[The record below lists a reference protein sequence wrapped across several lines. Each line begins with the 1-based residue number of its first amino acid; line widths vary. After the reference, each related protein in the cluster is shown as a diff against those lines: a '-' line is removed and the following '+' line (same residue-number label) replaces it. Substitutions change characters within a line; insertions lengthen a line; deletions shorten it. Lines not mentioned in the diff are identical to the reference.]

1 MNPANPL
8 LEGAVAPG
16 GSDPQKRRERWPL
29 VLPGAAYPS
38 VSGARGLRCLGVA
51 VALVASLAPQAATAD
66 PAIPSTGQI
75 SAARQAASS
84 KADQVAAIK
93 ARLTSA
99 QADLDR
105 TQIAMATA
113 GQAYDAALVRLDAAR
128 VTLRKAVAA
137 NEAARRDVDAAQR
150 AVGALVRSQV
160 QSDAGLLQWASL
172 LNGASPQDL
181 LDQASVFN
189 TVSASLDGLKR
200 RLVRAQQVAATRQK
214 AATDAEA
221 AVERATADAA
231 ATKTA
236 AERAAA
242 TAQETVSGYAARKD
256 RLLVELAGAEQV
268 TVQLVRQR
276 QAGLEALARARAEAK
291 RKAAEAALKR
301 REAARHAAEV
311 RARAAARA
319 RAEAAAERARKA
331 RASETRPSGREE
343 PVTSCG
349 RVGPPQQ
356 PIPLATVRAPRSS
369 APRSAAPAA
378 SHGYSSQ
385 RSLARDRV
393 RPSTARQ
400 AVRLRC
406 RRVRARSTARG

>member
-1 MNPANPL
+1 M
-8 LEGAVAPG
+8 
-16 GSDPQKRRERWPL
+16 
-29 VLPGAAYPS
+29 
-38 VSGARGLRCLGVA
+38 
-51 VALVASLAPQAATAD
+51 
-66 PAIPSTGQI
+66 
-75 SAARQAASS
+75 
-84 KADQVAAIK
+84 AAIK
-93 ARLTSA
+93 ARLASA

-137 NEAARRDVDAAQR
+137 NVAAQRDVDAAQR

-214 AATDAEA
+214 AATAAEA

-231 ATKTA
+231 ATKAA

-311 RARAAARA
+311 RAAAAARA
-319 RAEAAAERARKA
+319 RAAAAAERARKA
-331 RASETRPSGREE
+331 RASEKARAAQKSR
-343 PVTSCG
+343 S
-349 RVGPPQQ
+349 RAAAASARHSNRSSSQKSR
-356 PIPLATVRAPRSS
+356 ATRSS
-369 APRSAAPAA
+369 APRSVAPAV
-378 SHGYSSQ
+378 SHGYSSSAAS
-385 RSLARDRV
+385 RAIAYARRQLGKPYV
-393 RPSTARQ
+393 FGATGPSTFDCSGLTMRAWQSAGRDIPRLAASQYFATEHISAGELRPGDLLFWGSTPSSIYHVALYVGNGKMIQ
-400 AVRLRC
+400 APRPGRSVEVQSIYYWISPSYFG
-406 RRVRARSTARG
+406 RV